1 MMKIG
6 LNLDPTPNRVLF
18 IGILIAL
25 EAFLLPLYA
34 CLQGGSFPTPLQV
47 ATWAVFAVIQE
58 VTYWLVF
65 FKKGEDDEETPA

>member
-1 MMKIG
+1 MKIK
-6 LNLDPTPNRVLF
+6 LDLDPKPNKVLF

-34 CLQGGSFPTPLQV
+34 CLQGGSFPTALDLS
-47 ATWAVFAVIQE
+47 TWVVFAIIQE

-65 FKKGEDDEETPA
+65 LRRGESEEDDF